1 MWNLYLNNGDSN
13 IEIFATSVLPDVRS
27 EDIAVFMEKVKKEI
41 SGDVNLIIFD
51 GLPTAVNNEYLE
63 SLIDEYPNI
72 DFVIIS

>member
-41 SGDVNLIIFD
+41 SDDVNLIIFD
-51 GLPTAVNNEYLE
+51 GLPTVVNNEHLE